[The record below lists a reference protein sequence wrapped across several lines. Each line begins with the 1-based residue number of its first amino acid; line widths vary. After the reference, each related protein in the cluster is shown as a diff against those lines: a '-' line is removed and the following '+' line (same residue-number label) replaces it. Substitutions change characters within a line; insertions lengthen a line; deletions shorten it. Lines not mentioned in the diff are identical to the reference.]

1 MDDGLS
7 LLVDL
12 KAVPNAVI
20 TEKPFLPQNLV
31 FSHLFNIPLHP
42 AMLQKMAM
50 TRRFIPWHHGML
62 QPLRW
67 LDVTSPVA
75 AGQRCHFST
84 EKCNKFTVPQATQ
97 GRLSHLRGHLV
108 YQPWMKTWYFCQVRR
123 FGEDVCAPCVAAQ
136 TGHGFVFTDD
146 PVVWQVG
153 QTDED
158 LTDEKKDVLRNGT
171 FDSTRKDQNSTGW
184 DNKPVRGR
192 PGRVVK
198 WTNLLTSQFGT
209 WPSIEA
215 AARELGLSPWKI
227 ARCCKEGCQI
237 EDFQLEFAI
246 WPPMKDQT
254 EQNCWMV
261 SSYGRFRNSRG
272 MLTHGYLAK
281 TGYRTVSILGEWF
294 LAHRVVAI
302 TFHGPPPNHFAWQ
315 VHHRDGDATNNRA
328 ENLTYVTSAENIQ
341 NSYKNH
347 SRGTGGPA
355 LSLPVVCRNVREV
368 VHFPSV
374 LAAARE
380 LGVSWT
386 AIARSC
392 RQGSHI
398 GDYQFQFAPPTE
410 PELLKGEQWL
420 PMIDPET
427 RLEVPGRQV
436 SSCGRIKSQRG
447 WRDLITWGHQ
457 SKSGYFTAV
466 IQGKPRRG
474 VGVHQLVASTFLGPP
489 PSPMHSEVNHK
500 DFDRG
505 NNRLDNLEYVTR
517 SENRQHYLLY
527 DNRGLARGKA
537 VLGRPHGSEEDWV
550 RYESLT
556 KASKDLGIEQSKISK
571 CARGIFEQAGGYNF
585 RFVRSEEPAHLPGE
599 EWRPVDLEVLQ
610 REKAERKGRRKQRQS
625 IGKNSWNT
633 LWILLT
639 CQARW
644 NTRFSHQGVSIHVI
658 PWNLPYL
665 FFLQSR
671 VTGARRKKNIF
682 VTHGAVLGCFVLN
695 IRWQD

>member
-12 KAVPNAVI
+12 KAVPNAVT

-50 TRRFIPWHHGML
+50 TRRFIRWHHGML

-158 LTDEKKDVLRNGT
+158 LTDEKKDVLRNET

-198 WTNLLTSQFGT
+198 WANLLTSQFGT

-215 AARELGLSPWKI
+215 AARELGLSPGKI

-246 WPPMKDQT
+246 WLPTKEGRNEKTDQT
-254 EQNCWMV
+254 QRHVWMV
-261 SSYGRFRNSRG
+261 SNYGRFCDSRG
-272 MLTHGYLAK
+272 RLSHGIPK
-281 TGYRTVSILGEWF
+281 NTGYHMVSILGEWF

-302 TFHGPPPNHFAWQ
+302 TFHGPPPNQSAWQ
-315 VHHRDGDATNNRA
+315 VHHRDGDTTNNRV
-328 ENLTYVTSAENIQ
+328 ENLTYVTNAENVQ
-341 NSYKNH
+341 NSYKNI
-347 SRGTGGPA
+347 SRGNAGRA
-355 LSLPVVCRNVREV
+355 VSRPVLYKNVRTSQV
-368 VHFPSV
+368 VACPSI
-374 LAAARE
+374 AAAASE
-380 LGVSWT
+380 LGVSHHAVST
-386 AIARSC
+386 SC
-392 RQGSHI
+392 RENSHI
-398 GDYQFQFAPPTE
+398 GDYLVEFAPPTE

-427 RLEVPGRQV
+427 NLEVPGRQV
-436 SSCGRIKSQRG
+436 STFGRIKSRRG
-447 WRDLITWGHQ
+447 SSDLITWGHQ
-457 SKSGYFTAV
+457 NKSGYFAAV
-466 IQGKPRRG
+466 IEGKPRRG
-474 VGVHQLVASTFLGPP
+474 VMVHRLVASTFLGPP
-489 PSPMHSEVNHK
+489 PSRKCSEVNHK
-500 DFDRG
+500 DMDRG
-505 NNRLDNLEYVTR
+505 NNRVENLEYVTR
-517 SENRQHYLLY
+517 SENMQHYY
-527 DNRGLARGKA
+527 ANRGSAPPGKA
-537 VLGRPHGSEEDWV
+537 VLGRPCDSEEKWEL
-550 RYESLT
+550 YPSATQAAEN
-556 KASKDLGIEQSKISK
+556 LGIGRSGISR
-571 CARGIFEQAGGYNF
+571 CARGLFRQTQGYEF
-585 RFVRSEEPAHLPGE
+585 CFAHSEEPADLPGE
-599 EWRPVDLEVLQ
+599 EWRPVDLEVL
-610 REKAERKGRRKQRQS
+610 RRDKAERKARSKQRPNGS
-625 IGKNSWNT
+625 KSPT
-633 LWILLT
+633 
-639 CQARW
+639 
-644 NTRFSHQGVSIHVI
+644 
-658 PWNLPYL
+658 
-665 FFLQSR
+665 
-671 VTGARRKKNIF
+671 
-682 VTHGAVLGCFVLN
+682 
-695 IRWQD
+695 